1 MLFFGNIL
9 NLDIF
14 RVQVSEVARRFFN
27 RCAKTILEQL
37 FSDIITFTVRQSNL
51 KDIKIWES
59 EFYEE
64 INARKGSLQKGLDK
78 PQKKLNRMTTF
89 VGLPFPRPQI

>member
-51 KDIKIWES
+51 KDIKI
-59 EFYEE
+59 
-64 INARKGSLQKGLDK
+64 
-78 PQKKLNRMTTF
+78 
-89 VGLPFPRPQI
+89 